1 MTTATPETNRNKELL
16 EELLASRNRK
26 IEEAKAK
33 AEPTPVKEAAPI
45 KLGEGEKLFS
55 DIFGFTPPLR
65 GDFAVKP
72 RDRAEFPEWAHDYIP
87 EVQTTYIFPQSQTE
101 AVVAAIYKGKRAGFG
116 HGPKGCGKSKLGEQV
131 CARLGIPFFRVN
143 FSEDAESSRL
153 FGSVDVVE
161 GSLDWVK
168 GAAEMAA
175 ELGAFLQLDEV
186 SACPPGISLSMQWML
201 ERNGKFLLENKPA
214 RAGERLITPKAGFH
228 VFCTDNTTLQ
238 GDTSGRYTGTQ
249 VQNEAFI
256 DRMQYTLEFT
266 YLTNEQEQ
274 EMVKGYYPKVK
285 MNVIKNMVKVAGFLR
300 TMYDNREISQ
310 TVSTRG
316 LIEWAE
322 EIDDHG
328 SVEHGF
334 RIAIFNRY
342 SKKDQPKL
350 ADTFQKV
357 FAVSL

>member
-1 MTTATPETNRNKELL
+1 MSSDRNAELL
-16 EELLASRNRK
+16 RELLA
-26 IEEAKAK
+26 AKAHK
-33 AEPTPVKEAAPI
+33 LTEATAKTTVVEPKVAVPVVLAD
-45 KLGEGEKLFS
+45 GEKLFS
-55 DIFGFTPPLR
+55 DIFGFVPPLR
-65 GDFAVKP
+65 GDFAVVP
-72 RDRAEFPEWAHDYIP
+72 RDKAEFPEWAWDYIP
-87 EVQTTYIFPQSQTE
+87 EIQDTYIFPREQTE
-101 AVVAAIYKGKRAGFG
+101 AVVAAIFKGKRAGFG

-168 GAAEMAA
+168 GAAEQAA

-214 RAGERLITPKAGFH
+214 RAGDRLITPKKGFH

-238 GDTSGRYTGTQ
+238 GDTTGRYTGTQ

-266 YLTNEQEQ
+266 YLTADQEQ

-285 MNVIKNMVKVAGFLR
+285 VGVIKNMVKVAGFLR
-300 TMYDNREISQ
+300 NMYDGREISQ
-310 TVSTRG
+310 TVSPRG

-334 RIAIFNRY
+334 RIAVYNRY
-342 SKKDQPKL
+342 SKKDQSKL
-350 ADTFQKV
+350 SDTFQKV
-357 FAVSL
+357 FSVPL